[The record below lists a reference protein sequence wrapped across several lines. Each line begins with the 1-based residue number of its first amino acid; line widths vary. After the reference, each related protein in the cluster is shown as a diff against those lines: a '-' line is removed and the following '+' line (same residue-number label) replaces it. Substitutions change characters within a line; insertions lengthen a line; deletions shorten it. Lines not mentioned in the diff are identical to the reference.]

1 MSNAIKDIK
10 KYFQLQELVSK
21 AVYDK
26 YGEYAWNFF
35 DEKLLATIV
44 ALREIILCVPL
55 VCNNWKSG
63 GSFSQRG
70 FRENTCE
77 IVAEKTRANK
87 IYCSAHC
94 LGKGIDLSSPKMTAD
109 EMRKKIE
116 ANKSIL
122 PYSVRI
128 EDAKSAPTWL
138 HIDIMCEQG
147 GINKVTYFSA

>member
-1 MSNAIKDIK
+1 MSNALKDIK

-26 YGEYAWNFF
+26 YGDFAWNFF

-44 ALREIILCVPL
+44 ALREKILCVPL

-63 GSFSQRG
+63 GSLSQRG

-77 IVAEKTRANK
+77 IVAEKTKTNK

-94 LGKGIDLSSPKMTAD
+94 IGKGVDLSSGKMTA
-109 EMRKKIE
+109 EQMRKRIE
-116 ANKSIL
+116 ESKHLL
-122 PYSVRI
+122 PYNVRI
-128 EDAKSAPTWL
+128 EKDVNWL

-147 GINKVTYFSA
+147 GINKVIYFSA

>member
-1 MSNAIKDIK
+1 MSNALKDIK

-26 YGEYAWNFF
+26 YGDFAWNFF

-44 ALREIILCVPL
+44 ALREKILCVPL

-63 GSFSQRG
+63 GSLSQRG

-77 IVAEKTRANK
+77 IVSEKTKANK

-94 LGKGIDLSSPKMTAD
+94 IGKGVDLSSGKMTA
-109 EMRKKIE
+109 EQMRKRIE
-116 ANKSIL
+116 ESKHLL
-122 PYSVRI
+122 PYNVRI
-128 EDAKSAPTWL
+128 EKDVNWL

-147 GINKVTYFSA
+147 GINKVIYFSA